1 MPLVGFALKEHLM
14 SPSIQLCTWF
24 QIHETLNIT
33 KENNVMKLSN
43 CQFHKGLHLHNF
55 HIYIYKQ

>member
-14 SPSIQLCTWF
+14 SPSIQLHGFKYTRL
-24 QIHETLNIT
+24 LNIT